1 MNDGAVGYPP
11 PQLNRRMSKQSISS
25 DLGYQ
30 LQLGSESNAYPH
42 LSVQI
47 PPSDDYS
54 GRYAYKSATPKS
66 HLPPLSTAYSR
77 PDDYVVHPQSSQS
90 TRRYRSQSTPF
101 TPHGSFYTP
110 GSTRSAHSSH
120 PSLFAQSPNDQMGL
134 YPHSRVEYHG
144 TTPVPRADPSIRND
158 PGCLY
163 NPPFDEAPSGLTVPA
178 SADPYGLQLGGVES
192 ARGMA
197 PSQLLPRSDA
207 YHDTPQQLLPR
218 SDAYHDTAQQLLPRS
233 DAYHDTTPQQL
244 LPRSDAYHDTPQQ
257 LLPRSDAYHDTAQ
270 QLLPRSDAYHDTA
283 PIRLSYNET
292 TLYPPQLDSN
302 LYRTPS
308 LHSLDAR
315 SDIPL
320 ASLRTRYTVN
330 TSFAEPRRPDRVD
343 DPHEFAVRTNHSSD
357 RQLVDVVSPSP
368 NHFRS
373 LGSTPHACAK
383 PRDDYTAQSFASFNS
398 MSESPRSLRS
408 ATPSNAEGRFKSL
421 FPSETTV
428 SFLTL
433 PLWGIREYQE
443 LSQKGLLRITQ
454 RVNPNRTLSAEEKE
468 LDLRMLRGI
477 ELKREGFPRRARIVF
492 LDLAS
497 EQPLFIP
504 VWIEFYRMEIECGE
518 YLSAHLILKSALA
531 YHPKNELLLQKLIR
545 VDEKLMDVASLMY
558 TVEELVQMDTQKSLR
573 TAMEGVASLARL
585 GYRQFAAS
593 VYERVISNP
602 RFSLGN
608 FFLEFMNFE
617 KHCGWYY
624 ELLRLS
630 QTALQRYFKYGP
642 LWFYCFTLIEHYY
655 TLMWRR
661 DVVAN
666 RVDCRVYDE
675 YMKKAVG
682 CLTND
687 ILWRVFF
694 VQIQFCNRAVL
705 HVRDVVS
712 QRVCVPGTPEL

>member
-163 NPPFDEAPSGLTVPA
+163 NAPFDEAPSGLTVPA
-178 SADPYGLQLGGVES
+178 SADSYGLQLGGVAS
-192 ARGMA
+192 ARGMV
-197 PSQLLPRSDA
+197 S
-207 YHDTPQQLLPR
+207 
-218 SDAYHDTAQQLLPRS
+218 
-233 DAYHDTTPQQL
+233 QQL

-257 LLPRSDAYHDTAQ
+257 LLPRSDAYHDTPQ

-454 RVNPNRTLSAEEKE
+454 RVNPNRTLSAEEEKE

-585 GYRQFAAS
+585 GYQQFAAS

>member
-25 DLGYQ
+25 DLGDQ

-163 NPPFDEAPSGLTVPA
+163 NAPFDEAPSGLTVPA
-178 SADPYGLQLGGVES
+178 SADSYGLQLGGVES
-192 ARGMA
+192 ARGMV
-197 PSQLLPRSDA
+197 SQQLLPRSDA

-218 SDAYHDTAQQLLPRS
+218 SDAYHD
-233 DAYHDTTPQQL
+233 TPQQL

-257 LLPRSDAYHDTAQ
+257 LLPRSDAYHDTA
-270 QLLPRSDAYHDTA
+270 

-292 TLYPPQLDSN
+292 TLYPPQIDSN

-454 RVNPNRTLSAEEKE
+454 RVNPNRTLSAEEEKE

-558 TVEELVQMDTQKSLR
+558 TVEKLVQMDTQKSLR

-585 GYRQFAAS
+585 GYQQFAAS

>member
-163 NPPFDEAPSGLTVPA
+163 NAPFDEAPSGLTVPA
-178 SADPYGLQLGGVES
+178 SADSYGLQLGGVES
-192 ARGMA
+192 ARGMV
-197 PSQLLPRSDA
+197 S
-207 YHDTPQQLLPR
+207 
-218 SDAYHDTAQQLLPRS
+218 
-233 DAYHDTTPQQL
+233 QQL

-257 LLPRSDAYHDTAQ
+257 LLPRSDAYHDTPQ

-585 GYRQFAAS
+585 GYQQFAAS

>member
-163 NPPFDEAPSGLTVPA
+163 NAPFDEAPSGLTVPA
-178 SADPYGLQLGGVES
+178 SADSYGLQLGGVES
-192 ARGMA
+192 ARGMV
-197 PSQLLPRSDA
+197 S
-207 YHDTPQQLLPR
+207 
-218 SDAYHDTAQQLLPRS
+218 
-233 DAYHDTTPQQL
+233 QQL

-257 LLPRSDAYHDTAQ
+257 LLPRSDAYHDTPH

-454 RVNPNRTLSAEEKE
+454 RVNPNRTLSAEEEKE

-585 GYRQFAAS
+585 GYQQFAAS

>member
-144 TTPVPRADPSIRND
+144 TTPVPRAEPSIRND

-178 SADPYGLQLGGVES
+178 SADSYGLQLGGVES

-207 YHDTPQQLLPR
+207 YHDT
-218 SDAYHDTAQQLLPRS
+218 
-233 DAYHDTTPQQL
+233 TP
-244 LPRSDAYHDTPQQ
+244 
-257 LLPRSDAYHDTAQ
+257 Q

-421 FPSETTV
+421 FPSETTA

-454 RVNPNRTLSAEEKE
+454 RVNPNRTLSAEEEKE

-531 YHPKNELLLQKLIR
+531 YHPKNELLLQKLIK

-593 VYERVISNP
+593 VYERVINNP

>member
-178 SADPYGLQLGGVES
+178 SADSYGLQLGGVES

-207 YHDTPQQLLPR
+207 YHDT
-218 SDAYHDTAQQLLPRS
+218 
-233 DAYHDTTPQQL
+233 TP
-244 LPRSDAYHDTPQQ
+244 
-257 LLPRSDAYHDTAQ
+257 Q

-421 FPSETTV
+421 FPSETTA

-454 RVNPNRTLSAEEKE
+454 RVNPNRTLSAEEEKE

-531 YHPKNELLLQKLIR
+531 YHPKNELLLQKLIK

-593 VYERVISNP
+593 VYERVINNP

>member
-120 PSLFAQSPNDQMGL
+120 PSLFVQSPNDQMGL

-163 NPPFDEAPSGLTVPA
+163 NAPFDEAPSGLTVPA
-178 SADPYGLQLGGVES
+178 SADSYGLQLGGVES
-192 ARGMA
+192 ARGMV
-197 PSQLLPRSDA
+197 S
-207 YHDTPQQLLPR
+207 
-218 SDAYHDTAQQLLPRS
+218 
-233 DAYHDTTPQQL
+233 QQL

-257 LLPRSDAYHDTAQ
+257 LLPRSDAYHDTA
-270 QLLPRSDAYHDTA
+270 
-283 PIRLSYNET
+283 PIRRSYNET

-421 FPSETTV
+421 FPSETTA

-454 RVNPNRTLSAEEKE
+454 RVNPNRTLSAEEEKE

>member
-163 NPPFDEAPSGLTVPA
+163 NAPFDEAPSGLTVPA
-178 SADPYGLQLGGVES
+178 SADSYGLQLGGVES
-192 ARGMA
+192 ARGMV
-197 PSQLLPRSDA
+197 S
-207 YHDTPQQLLPR
+207 QQLLPR
-218 SDAYHDTAQQLLPRS
+218 SDAYHD
-233 DAYHDTTPQQL
+233 TPQQL

-257 LLPRSDAYHDTAQ
+257 LLPRSDAYHDTPQ

-454 RVNPNRTLSAEEKE
+454 RVNPNRTLSAEEEKE

-585 GYRQFAAS
+585 GYQQFAAS

>member
-1 MNDGAVGYPP
+1 MNDGAVGYPH

-163 NPPFDEAPSGLTVPA
+163 NAPFDEAPSGLTVPA
-178 SADPYGLQLGGVES
+178 SADSYGLQLGGVES
-192 ARGMA
+192 ARGMV
-197 PSQLLPRSDA
+197 S
-207 YHDTPQQLLPR
+207 QQLLPR
-218 SDAYHDTAQQLLPRS
+218 SDAYHD
-233 DAYHDTTPQQL
+233 TPQQL

-257 LLPRSDAYHDTAQ
+257 LLPRSDAYHDTPQQLLPRSDAYHDTPQ

-454 RVNPNRTLSAEEKE
+454 RVNPNRTLSAEEEKE

-585 GYRQFAAS
+585 GYQQFAAS

>member
-163 NPPFDEAPSGLTVPA
+163 NAPFDEAPSGLTVPA
-178 SADPYGLQLGGVES
+178 SADSYGLQLGGVES
-192 ARGMA
+192 ARGMV
-197 PSQLLPRSDA
+197 S
-207 YHDTPQQLLPR
+207 QQLLPR
-218 SDAYHDTAQQLLPRS
+218 SDAYHD
-233 DAYHDTTPQQL
+233 TPQQL

-257 LLPRSDAYHDTAQ
+257 LLPRSDAYHDTPQ

-421 FPSETTV
+421 FPSETTI

-454 RVNPNRTLSAEEKE
+454 RVNPNRTLSAEEEKE

-477 ELKREGFPRRARIVF
+477 ELKCEGFPRRARIVF

-531 YHPKNELLLQKLIR
+531 YHPKNELLLQKLIK

>member
-1 MNDGAVGYPP
+1 
-11 PQLNRRMSKQSISS
+11 MSKQSISS

-30 LQLGSESNAYPH
+30 MQMGSESNVYPH

-47 PPSDDYS
+47 PPSDDYY

-77 PDDYVVHPQSSQS
+77 PDDYVVYPQSSQS

-101 TPHGSFYTP
+101 TPHGSLYTP
-110 GSTRSAHSSH
+110 GSTRSAHSPH
-120 PSLFAQSPNDQMGL
+120 PSLFAQSPNDQMGF

-144 TTPVPRADPSIRND
+144 TTPVPRAEPSARND
-158 PGCLY
+158 PGCFY
-163 NPPFDEAPSGLTVPA
+163 NAPFDEAPSGLAVPA
-178 SADPYGLQLGGVES
+178 SADSYGLQLGGVES
-192 ARGMA
+192 RGVV
-197 PSQLLPRSDA
+197 S
-207 YHDTPQQLLPR
+207 QQLLPR
-218 SDAYHDTAQQLLPRS
+218 SDAYHDA
-233 DAYHDTTPQQL
+233 
-244 LPRSDAYHDTPQQ
+244 
-257 LLPRSDAYHDTAQ
+257 
-270 QLLPRSDAYHDTA
+270 A

-315 SDIPL
+315 SDIPV

-343 DPHEFAVRTNHSSD
+343 DPHEFAVRTNHSAD

-383 PRDDYTAQSFASFNS
+383 LRDDYTAQSFVSFNS

-408 ATPSNAEGRFKSL
+408 ATPSNVEGRFKSL

-443 LSQKGLLRITQ
+443 MSQKGLLRITQ
-454 RVNPNRTLSAEEKE
+454 RVNPNRTLSAEEEKE

-518 YLSAHLILKSALA
+518 YLSAHLILKSALV
-531 YHPKNELLLQKLIR
+531 YHPKNELLLQKLIK
-545 VDEKLMDVASLMY
+545 VDEKLMDVSSLMY

-573 TAMEGVASLARL
+573 TTMEGVASLARL

-593 VYERVISNP
+593 VYERVIDNP

-617 KHCGWYY
+617 KHSGSYY
-624 ELLRLS
+624 DLLRLS

-675 YMKKAVG
+675 YMKKAMG

-694 VQIQFCNRAVL
+694 VQIQFCNRAML

-712 QRVCVPGTPEL
+712 QRVRVPEMPES

>member
-1 MNDGAVGYPP
+1 
-11 PQLNRRMSKQSISS
+11 MSKQSISS

-30 LQLGSESNAYPH
+30 LQMGSESNAYPH

-144 TTPVPRADPSIRND
+144 TTPVPRAEPSIRND

-178 SADPYGLQLGGVES
+178 SADSYGLQLGGVES

-207 YHDTPQQLLPR
+207 YHDT
-218 SDAYHDTAQQLLPRS
+218 
-233 DAYHDTTPQQL
+233 TP
-244 LPRSDAYHDTPQQ
+244 
-257 LLPRSDAYHDTAQ
+257 Q

-421 FPSETTV
+421 FPSETTA

-454 RVNPNRTLSAEEKE
+454 RVNPNRTLSAEEEKE

-531 YHPKNELLLQKLIR
+531 YHPKNELLLQKLIK

-593 VYERVISNP
+593 VYERVINNP

>member
-178 SADPYGLQLGGVES
+178 SADSYGLQLGGVES
-192 ARGMA
+192 ARGMV
-197 PSQLLPRSDA
+197 S
-207 YHDTPQQLLPR
+207 
-218 SDAYHDTAQQLLPRS
+218 
-233 DAYHDTTPQQL
+233 QQL
-244 LPRSDAYHDTPQQ
+244 LPRSDAYHDTP
-257 LLPRSDAYHDTAQ
+257 Q

-421 FPSETTV
+421 FPSETTA

-454 RVNPNRTLSAEEKE
+454 RVNPNRTLSAEEEKE

-531 YHPKNELLLQKLIR
+531 YHPKNELLLQKLIK

-593 VYERVISNP
+593 VYERVINNP

>member
-1 MNDGAVGYPP
+1 MNDGAIGYPP

-30 LQLGSESNAYPH
+30 MQMGSESNVYPH

-47 PPSDDYS
+47 PPSDDYY

-66 HLPPLSTAYSR
+66 RLPPLSTAYSR
-77 PDDYVVHPQSSQS
+77 PDDYVVYPQSSQS

-101 TPHGSFYTP
+101 TPHGSLYTP
-110 GSTRSAHSSH
+110 GSTRSAHSPH

-144 TTPVPRADPSIRND
+144 TTPVPRAEPSARND
-158 PGCLY
+158 PGCCY
-163 NPPFDEAPSGLTVPA
+163 NAPFDEAPSGLTVPA
-178 SADPYGLQLGGVES
+178 SADSYGLQLGGVES
-192 ARGMA
+192 RGMV
-197 PSQLLPRSDA
+197 S
-207 YHDTPQQLLPR
+207 QQLLPR
-218 SDAYHDTAQQLLPRS
+218 SDAYHDA
-233 DAYHDTTPQQL
+233 
-244 LPRSDAYHDTPQQ
+244 
-257 LLPRSDAYHDTAQ
+257 
-270 QLLPRSDAYHDTA
+270 A

-315 SDIPL
+315 SDIPV

-343 DPHEFAVRTNHSSD
+343 DPHEFAVRTNHSAD

-383 PRDDYTAQSFASFNS
+383 LRDDYTAQSFVSFNS

-408 ATPSNAEGRFKSL
+408 ATPSNVEGRFKSL

-443 LSQKGLLRITQ
+443 MSQKGLLRITQ
-454 RVNPNRTLSAEEKE
+454 RVNPNRTLSAEEEKE

-518 YLSAHLILKSALA
+518 YLSAHLILKSALV
-531 YHPKNELLLQKLIR
+531 YHPKNELLLQKLIK
-545 VDEKLMDVASLMY
+545 VDEKLMDVSSLMY

-573 TAMEGVASLARL
+573 TTMEGVASLARL

-593 VYERVISNP
+593 VYERVIDNP

-617 KHCGWYY
+617 KHSGSYY
-624 ELLRLS
+624 DLLRLS

-675 YMKKAVG
+675 YMKKAMG

-694 VQIQFCNRAVL
+694 VQIQFCNRAML

-712 QRVCVPGTPEL
+712 QRVRVPEMPES

>member
-1 MNDGAVGYPP
+1 MNDGAIGYPP

-144 TTPVPRADPSIRND
+144 TTPVPRAEPSIRND

-178 SADPYGLQLGGVES
+178 SADSYGLQLGGVES

-207 YHDTPQQLLPR
+207 YHDT
-218 SDAYHDTAQQLLPRS
+218 
-233 DAYHDTTPQQL
+233 TP
-244 LPRSDAYHDTPQQ
+244 
-257 LLPRSDAYHDTAQ
+257 Q

-421 FPSETTV
+421 FPSETTA

-454 RVNPNRTLSAEEKE
+454 RVNPNRTLSAEEEKE

-531 YHPKNELLLQKLIR
+531 YHPKNELLLQKLIK

-593 VYERVISNP
+593 VYERVINNP

>member
-120 PSLFAQSPNDQMGL
+120 PSLFVQSPNDQMGL

-163 NPPFDEAPSGLTVPA
+163 NAPFDEAPSGLTVPA
-178 SADPYGLQLGGVES
+178 SADSYGLQLGGVES
-192 ARGMA
+192 ARGMV
-197 PSQLLPRSDA
+197 S
-207 YHDTPQQLLPR
+207 QQLLPR
-218 SDAYHDTAQQLLPRS
+218 SDAYHD
-233 DAYHDTTPQQL
+233 TPQQL

-257 LLPRSDAYHDTAQ
+257 LLPRSDAYHDTA
-270 QLLPRSDAYHDTA
+270 
-283 PIRLSYNET
+283 PIRRSYNET

-454 RVNPNRTLSAEEKE
+454 RVNPNRTLSAEEEKE

-558 TVEELVQMDTQKSLR
+558 TVEKLVQMDTQKSLR

-585 GYRQFAAS
+585 GYQQFAAS

>member
-163 NPPFDEAPSGLTVPA
+163 NAPFDEAPSGLTVPA
-178 SADPYGLQLGGVES
+178 SADSYGLQLGGVES
-192 ARGMA
+192 ARGMV
-197 PSQLLPRSDA
+197 S
-207 YHDTPQQLLPR
+207 QQLLPR
-218 SDAYHDTAQQLLPRS
+218 SDAYHD
-233 DAYHDTTPQQL
+233 TPQQL

-257 LLPRSDAYHDTAQ
+257 LLPRSDAYHDTA
-270 QLLPRSDAYHDTA
+270 
-283 PIRLSYNET
+283 PIRRSYNET

-454 RVNPNRTLSAEEKE
+454 RVNPNRTLSAEEEKE

-504 VWIEFYRMEIECGE
+504 LWIEFYRMEIECGE

-558 TVEELVQMDTQKSLR
+558 TVEGLVQMDTQKSLR

-585 GYRQFAAS
+585 GYQQFAAS

>member
-30 LQLGSESNAYPH
+30 LQLGSESNAYPY

-163 NPPFDEAPSGLTVPA
+163 NAPFDEAPSGLTVPA
-178 SADPYGLQLGGVES
+178 SADSYGLQLGGVES
-192 ARGMA
+192 ARGMV
-197 PSQLLPRSDA
+197 S
-207 YHDTPQQLLPR
+207 
-218 SDAYHDTAQQLLPRS
+218 
-233 DAYHDTTPQQL
+233 QQL

-257 LLPRSDAYHDTAQ
+257 LLPRSDAYHDTPQ

-454 RVNPNRTLSAEEKE
+454 RVNPNRTLSAEEEKE

-558 TVEELVQMDTQKSLR
+558 TVEELVQMGTQKSLR

-585 GYRQFAAS
+585 GYQQFAAS

>member
-163 NPPFDEAPSGLTVPA
+163 NAPFDEAPSGLTVPA
-178 SADPYGLQLGGVES
+178 SADSYGLQLGGVES
-192 ARGMA
+192 ARGMV
-197 PSQLLPRSDA
+197 S
-207 YHDTPQQLLPR
+207 QQLLPR
-218 SDAYHDTAQQLLPRS
+218 SDAYHD
-233 DAYHDTTPQQL
+233 TPQQL

-257 LLPRSDAYHDTAQ
+257 LLPRSDAYHDTPQ

-454 RVNPNRTLSAEEKE
+454 RVNPNRTLSAEEEKE

-585 GYRQFAAS
+585 GYQQFAAS

-694 VQIQFCNRAVL
+694 VQIQFCSRAVL

>member
-163 NPPFDEAPSGLTVPA
+163 NAPFDEAPSGLTVPA
-178 SADPYGLQLGGVES
+178 SADSYGLQLGGVES
-192 ARGMA
+192 ARGMV
-197 PSQLLPRSDA
+197 S
-207 YHDTPQQLLPR
+207 
-218 SDAYHDTAQQLLPRS
+218 
-233 DAYHDTTPQQL
+233 QQL
-244 LPRSDAYHDTPQQ
+244 LPRSDAYHDTP
-257 LLPRSDAYHDTAQ
+257 Q

-454 RVNPNRTLSAEEKE
+454 RVNPNRTLSAEEEKE

-585 GYRQFAAS
+585 GYQQFAAS

>member
-163 NPPFDEAPSGLTVPA
+163 NAPFDEAPSGLTVPA
-178 SADPYGLQLGGVES
+178 SADSYGLQLGGVES
-192 ARGMA
+192 ARGMV
-197 PSQLLPRSDA
+197 S
-207 YHDTPQQLLPR
+207 
-218 SDAYHDTAQQLLPRS
+218 
-233 DAYHDTTPQQL
+233 QQL
-244 LPRSDAYHDTPQQ
+244 LPRSDAYHDTP
-257 LLPRSDAYHDTAQ
+257 Q

-454 RVNPNRTLSAEEKE
+454 RVNPNRTLSAEEEKE

-477 ELKREGFPRRARIVF
+477 ELKCEGFPRRARIVF

-531 YHPKNELLLQKLIR
+531 YHPKNELLLQKLIK

-558 TVEELVQMDTQKSLR
+558 TVEGLVQMDTQKSLR

>member
-101 TPHGSFYTP
+101 TPHGRFYTP

-163 NPPFDEAPSGLTVPA
+163 NAPFDEAPSGLTVPA
-178 SADPYGLQLGGVES
+178 SADSYGLQLGGVES
-192 ARGMA
+192 ARGMV
-197 PSQLLPRSDA
+197 S
-207 YHDTPQQLLPR
+207 
-218 SDAYHDTAQQLLPRS
+218 
-233 DAYHDTTPQQL
+233 QQL

-257 LLPRSDAYHDTAQ
+257 LLPRSDAYHDTPQ

-585 GYRQFAAS
+585 GYQQFAAS

>member
-1 MNDGAVGYPP
+1 MNDGAVGYPH

-77 PDDYVVHPQSSQS
+77 PDDYVVHHQSSQS

-163 NPPFDEAPSGLTVPA
+163 NAPFDEAPSGLTVPA
-178 SADPYGLQLGGVES
+178 SADSYGLQLGGVES
-192 ARGMA
+192 ARGMV
-197 PSQLLPRSDA
+197 S
-207 YHDTPQQLLPR
+207 
-218 SDAYHDTAQQLLPRS
+218 
-233 DAYHDTTPQQL
+233 QQL
-244 LPRSDAYHDTPQQ
+244 LPRSDAYHDTP
-257 LLPRSDAYHDTAQ
+257 Q

-454 RVNPNRTLSAEEKE
+454 RVNPNRTLSAEEEKE

-585 GYRQFAAS
+585 GYQQFAAS

>member
-158 PGCLY
+158 PRCLY
-163 NPPFDEAPSGLTVPA
+163 NAPFDEAPSGLTVPA
-178 SADPYGLQLGGVES
+178 SADSYGLQLGGVES
-192 ARGMA
+192 ARGMV
-197 PSQLLPRSDA
+197 S
-207 YHDTPQQLLPR
+207 
-218 SDAYHDTAQQLLPRS
+218 
-233 DAYHDTTPQQL
+233 QQL
-244 LPRSDAYHDTPQQ
+244 LPRSDAYHDTP
-257 LLPRSDAYHDTAQ
+257 Q

-585 GYRQFAAS
+585 GYQQFAAS

>member
-163 NPPFDEAPSGLTVPA
+163 NAPFDEAPSGLTVPA
-178 SADPYGLQLGGVES
+178 SADSYGLQLGGVES
-192 ARGMA
+192 ARGMV
-197 PSQLLPRSDA
+197 S
-207 YHDTPQQLLPR
+207 QQLLPR
-218 SDAYHDTAQQLLPRS
+218 SDAYHD
-233 DAYHDTTPQQL
+233 TPQQL

-257 LLPRSDAYHDTAQ
+257 LLPRSDAYHDTA
-270 QLLPRSDAYHDTA
+270 

-292 TLYPPQLDSN
+292 TLYPSQLDSN

-585 GYRQFAAS
+585 GYQQFAAS

-712 QRVCVPGTPEL
+712 HRVCVPGTPEL

>member
-120 PSLFAQSPNDQMGL
+120 PSLFVQSPNDQMGL

-163 NPPFDEAPSGLTVPA
+163 NAPFDEAPSGLTVPA
-178 SADPYGLQLGGVES
+178 SADSYGLQLGGVES
-192 ARGMA
+192 ARGMV
-197 PSQLLPRSDA
+197 S
-207 YHDTPQQLLPR
+207 
-218 SDAYHDTAQQLLPRS
+218 
-233 DAYHDTTPQQL
+233 QQL

-257 LLPRSDAYHDTAQ
+257 LLPRSDAYHDTA
-270 QLLPRSDAYHDTA
+270 
-283 PIRLSYNET
+283 PIRRSYNET

-454 RVNPNRTLSAEEKE
+454 RVNPNRTLSAEEEKE

-558 TVEELVQMDTQKSLR
+558 TVEGLVQMDTQKSLR

>member
-144 TTPVPRADPSIRND
+144 TTPVPRAEPSIRND

-178 SADPYGLQLGGVES
+178 SADSYGLQLGGVES

-207 YHDTPQQLLPR
+207 YHDT
-218 SDAYHDTAQQLLPRS
+218 
-233 DAYHDTTPQQL
+233 TP
-244 LPRSDAYHDTPQQ
+244 
-257 LLPRSDAYHDTAQ
+257 Q

-421 FPSETTV
+421 FPSETTA

-454 RVNPNRTLSAEEKE
+454 RVNPNRTLSAEEEKE

>member
-110 GSTRSAHSSH
+110 GSTRSVHSSH

-163 NPPFDEAPSGLTVPA
+163 NAPFDEAPSGLTVPA
-178 SADPYGLQLGGVES
+178 SADSYGLQLGGVES
-192 ARGMA
+192 ARGMV
-197 PSQLLPRSDA
+197 S
-207 YHDTPQQLLPR
+207 
-218 SDAYHDTAQQLLPRS
+218 
-233 DAYHDTTPQQL
+233 QQL
-244 LPRSDAYHDTPQQ
+244 LPRSDAYHDTP
-257 LLPRSDAYHDTAQ
+257 Q

-421 FPSETTV
+421 FPSETTI

-454 RVNPNRTLSAEEKE
+454 RVNPNRTLSAEEEKE

-477 ELKREGFPRRARIVF
+477 ELKCEGFPRRARIVF

-531 YHPKNELLLQKLIR
+531 YHPKNELLLQKLIK

-573 TAMEGVASLARL
+573 TTMEGVASLARL

>member
-1 MNDGAVGYPP
+1 
-11 PQLNRRMSKQSISS
+11 MSKQSISS

-30 LQLGSESNAYPH
+30 MQMGSESNVYPH

-47 PPSDDYS
+47 PPSDDYY

-77 PDDYVVHPQSSQS
+77 PDDYVVYPQSSQS

-101 TPHGSFYTP
+101 TPHGSLYTP
-110 GSTRSAHSSH
+110 GSTRSAHSPH

-144 TTPVPRADPSIRND
+144 TTPVPRAEPSARND
-158 PGCLY
+158 PGCFY
-163 NPPFDEAPSGLTVPA
+163 NAPFDEAPSGLTVPA
-178 SADPYGLQLGGVES
+178 SADSYGLQLGGVES
-192 ARGMA
+192 RGMV
-197 PSQLLPRSDA
+197 S
-207 YHDTPQQLLPR
+207 QQLLPR
-218 SDAYHDTAQQLLPRS
+218 SDAYHDA
-233 DAYHDTTPQQL
+233 
-244 LPRSDAYHDTPQQ
+244 
-257 LLPRSDAYHDTAQ
+257 
-270 QLLPRSDAYHDTA
+270 A

-315 SDIPL
+315 SDIPV

-343 DPHEFAVRTNHSSD
+343 DPHEFAVRTNHSAD

-383 PRDDYTAQSFASFNS
+383 LRDDYTAQSFVSFNS

-408 ATPSNAEGRFKSL
+408 ATPSNVEGRFKSL

-443 LSQKGLLRITQ
+443 MSQKGLLRITQ
-454 RVNPNRTLSAEEKE
+454 RVNPNRTLSAEEEKE

-518 YLSAHLILKSALA
+518 YLSAHLILKSALV
-531 YHPKNELLLQKLIR
+531 YHPKNELLLQKLIK
-545 VDEKLMDVASLMY
+545 VDEKLMDVSSLMY

-573 TAMEGVASLARL
+573 TTMEGVASLARL

-593 VYERVISNP
+593 VYERVIDNP

-617 KHCGWYY
+617 KHSGSYY
-624 ELLRLS
+624 DLLRLS

-675 YMKKAVG
+675 YMKKAMG

-694 VQIQFCNRAVL
+694 VQIQFCNRAML

-712 QRVCVPGTPEL
+712 QRVRVPEMPES

>member
-163 NPPFDEAPSGLTVPA
+163 NAPFDEAPSGLTVPA
-178 SADPYGLQLGGVES
+178 SADSYGLQLGGVES
-192 ARGMA
+192 ARGMV
-197 PSQLLPRSDA
+197 S
-207 YHDTPQQLLPR
+207 QQLLPR
-218 SDAYHDTAQQLLPRS
+218 SDAYHD
-233 DAYHDTTPQQL
+233 TPQQL

-257 LLPRSDAYHDTAQ
+257 LLPRSDAYHDTPQ

-454 RVNPNRTLSAEEKE
+454 RVNPNRTLSAEEEE

-585 GYRQFAAS
+585 GYQQFAAS

>member
-163 NPPFDEAPSGLTVPA
+163 NAPFDEAPSGLTVPA
-178 SADPYGLQLGGVES
+178 SADSYGLQLGGVES
-192 ARGMA
+192 ARGMV
-197 PSQLLPRSDA
+197 S
-207 YHDTPQQLLPR
+207 QQLLPR
-218 SDAYHDTAQQLLPRS
+218 SDAYHD
-233 DAYHDTTPQQL
+233 TPQQL

-257 LLPRSDAYHDTAQ
+257 LLPRSDAYHDTPQ

-421 FPSETTV
+421 FPSETTI

-454 RVNPNRTLSAEEKE
+454 RVNPNRTLSAEEEKE

-585 GYRQFAAS
+585 GYQQFAAS

>member
-54 GRYAYKSATPKS
+54 GRYGYKSATPKS

-178 SADPYGLQLGGVES
+178 SADSYGLQLGGVES

-207 YHDTPQQLLPR
+207 YHDT
-218 SDAYHDTAQQLLPRS
+218 
-233 DAYHDTTPQQL
+233 
-244 LPRSDAYHDTPQQ
+244 TPQQ
-257 LLPRSDAYHDTAQ
+257 LLPRSDAYHDTASQLLPRSDAYHDTPQ

-421 FPSETTV
+421 FPSETTA

-454 RVNPNRTLSAEEKE
+454 RVNPNRTLSAEEEKE

-504 VWIEFYRMEIECGE
+504 LWIEFYRMEIECGE

-531 YHPKNELLLQKLIR
+531 YHPKNELLLQKLIK

-593 VYERVISNP
+593 VYERVINNP

>member
-178 SADPYGLQLGGVES
+178 SADSYGLQLGGVES

-197 PSQLLPRSDA
+197 PSQLLPRSG
-207 YHDTPQQLLPR
+207 
-218 SDAYHDTAQQLLPRS
+218 
-233 DAYHDTTPQQL
+233 AYHDTTPQQL
-244 LPRSDAYHDTPQQ
+244 LPRSDAYHDTAP
-257 LLPRSDAYHDTAQ
+257 

-421 FPSETTV
+421 FPSETTA

-454 RVNPNRTLSAEEKE
+454 RVNPNRTLSAEEEKE

-531 YHPKNELLLQKLIR
+531 YHPKNELLLQKLIK

-593 VYERVISNP
+593 VYERVINNP

>member
-25 DLGYQ
+25 DLGDQ

-163 NPPFDEAPSGLTVPA
+163 NAPFDEAPSGLTVPA
-178 SADPYGLQLGGVES
+178 SADSYGLQLGGVES
-192 ARGMA
+192 ARGMV
-197 PSQLLPRSDA
+197 S
-207 YHDTPQQLLPR
+207 
-218 SDAYHDTAQQLLPRS
+218 
-233 DAYHDTTPQQL
+233 
-244 LPRSDAYHDTPQQ
+244 
-257 LLPRSDAYHDTAQ
+257 Q

-292 TLYPPQLDSN
+292 TLYPPQIDSN

-454 RVNPNRTLSAEEKE
+454 RVNPNRTLSAEEEKE

-558 TVEELVQMDTQKSLR
+558 TVEKLVQMDTQKSLR

-585 GYRQFAAS
+585 GYQQFAAS

>member
-144 TTPVPRADPSIRND
+144 TTPVPRAEPSIRND

-178 SADPYGLQLGGVES
+178 SADSYGLQLGGVES

-207 YHDTPQQLLPR
+207 YHDT
-218 SDAYHDTAQQLLPRS
+218 
-233 DAYHDTTPQQL
+233 TP
-244 LPRSDAYHDTPQQ
+244 
-257 LLPRSDAYHDTAQ
+257 Q

-421 FPSETTV
+421 FPSETTA

-454 RVNPNRTLSAEEKE
+454 RVNPNRTLSAEEEKE

-585 GYRQFAAS
+585 GYQQFAAS

>member
-163 NPPFDEAPSGLTVPA
+163 NAPFDEAPSGLTVPA
-178 SADPYGLQLGGVES
+178 SADSYGLQLGGVES
-192 ARGMA
+192 ARGMV
-197 PSQLLPRSDA
+197 S
-207 YHDTPQQLLPR
+207 QQLLPR
-218 SDAYHDTAQQLLPRS
+218 SDAYHD
-233 DAYHDTTPQQL
+233 TPQQL

-257 LLPRSDAYHDTAQ
+257 LLPRSDAYHDTPQ

-343 DPHEFAVRTNHSSD
+343 DPHEFAVRTNHSRTASWWTWC
-357 RQLVDVVSPSP
+357 RPPRTTSALWAARRTPARSRATTTRRSPSP
-368 NHFRS
+368 A
-373 LGSTPHACAK
+373 STA
-383 PRDDYTAQSFASFNS
+383 
-398 MSESPRSLRS
+398 
-408 ATPSNAEGRFKSL
+408 
-421 FPSETTV
+421 
-428 SFLTL
+428 
-433 PLWGIREYQE
+433 
-443 LSQKGLLRITQ
+443 
-454 RVNPNRTLSAEEKE
+454 
-468 LDLRMLRGI
+468 
-477 ELKREGFPRRARIVF
+477 
-492 LDLAS
+492 
-497 EQPLFIP
+497 
-504 VWIEFYRMEIECGE
+504 
-518 YLSAHLILKSALA
+518 
-531 YHPKNELLLQKLIR
+531 
-545 VDEKLMDVASLMY
+545 
-558 TVEELVQMDTQKSLR
+558 
-573 TAMEGVASLARL
+573 
-585 GYRQFAAS
+585 
-593 VYERVISNP
+593 
-602 RFSLGN
+602 
-608 FFLEFMNFE
+608 
-617 KHCGWYY
+617 
-624 ELLRLS
+624 
-630 QTALQRYFKYGP
+630 
-642 LWFYCFTLIEHYY
+642 
-655 TLMWRR
+655 
-661 DVVAN
+661 
-666 RVDCRVYDE
+666 
-675 YMKKAVG
+675 
-682 CLTND
+682 
-687 ILWRVFF
+687 
-694 VQIQFCNRAVL
+694 
-705 HVRDVVS
+705 
-712 QRVCVPGTPEL
+712 

>member
-66 HLPPLSTAYSR
+66 HLPPFSTAYSR

-110 GSTRSAHSSH
+110 RSTRSAHSSH

-163 NPPFDEAPSGLTVPA
+163 NAPFDEAPSGLTVPA
-178 SADPYGLQLGGVES
+178 SADSYGLQLGGVES
-192 ARGMA
+192 ARGMV
-197 PSQLLPRSDA
+197 S
-207 YHDTPQQLLPR
+207 
-218 SDAYHDTAQQLLPRS
+218 
-233 DAYHDTTPQQL
+233 QQL
-244 LPRSDAYHDTPQQ
+244 LPRSDAYHDTP
-257 LLPRSDAYHDTAQ
+257 Q

-585 GYRQFAAS
+585 GYQQFAAS

>member
-1 MNDGAVGYPP
+1 MNDGAVGYPH

-163 NPPFDEAPSGLTVPA
+163 NAPFDEAPSGLTVPA
-178 SADPYGLQLGGVES
+178 SADSYGLQLGGVES
-192 ARGMA
+192 ARGMV
-197 PSQLLPRSDA
+197 S
-207 YHDTPQQLLPR
+207 
-218 SDAYHDTAQQLLPRS
+218 
-233 DAYHDTTPQQL
+233 QQL

-257 LLPRSDAYHDTAQ
+257 LLPRSDAYHDTPQ

-315 SDIPL
+315 SDLPL

-408 ATPSNAEGRFKSL
+408 ATSSNAEGRFKSL

-454 RVNPNRTLSAEEKE
+454 RVNPNRTLSAEEEKE

-585 GYRQFAAS
+585 GYQQFAAS

>member
-163 NPPFDEAPSGLTVPA
+163 NAPFDEAPSGLTVPA
-178 SADPYGLQLGGVES
+178 SADSYGLQLGGVES
-192 ARGMA
+192 ARGMV
-197 PSQLLPRSDA
+197 S
-207 YHDTPQQLLPR
+207 
-218 SDAYHDTAQQLLPRS
+218 
-233 DAYHDTTPQQL
+233 QQL

-257 LLPRSDAYHDTAQ
+257 LLPRSDAYHDTPQ

-454 RVNPNRTLSAEEKE
+454 RVNPNRTLSAEEEKE

-585 GYRQFAAS
+585 GYQQFAAS

-675 YMKKAVG
+675 YMKKALG

>member
-163 NPPFDEAPSGLTVPA
+163 NAPFDEAPSGLTVPA
-178 SADPYGLQLGGVES
+178 SADSYGLQLGGVES
-192 ARGMA
+192 ARGMV
-197 PSQLLPRSDA
+197 S
-207 YHDTPQQLLPR
+207 QQLLPR
-218 SDAYHDTAQQLLPRS
+218 SDAYHD
-233 DAYHDTTPQQL
+233 TPQQL

-257 LLPRSDAYHDTAQ
+257 LLPRSDAYHDTPQ

-454 RVNPNRTLSAEEKE
+454 RVNPNRTLSAEEEKE